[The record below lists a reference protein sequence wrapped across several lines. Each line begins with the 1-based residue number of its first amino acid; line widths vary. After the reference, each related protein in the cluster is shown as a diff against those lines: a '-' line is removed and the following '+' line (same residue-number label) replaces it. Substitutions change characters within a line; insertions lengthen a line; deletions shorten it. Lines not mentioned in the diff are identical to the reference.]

1 MSEYKKP
8 LPVIQPWS
16 AGFWEAAKQ
25 HQLVVQTCDDCQAKI
40 FYPRKF
46 CPECWSSNLGWS
58 EASGKA
64 TVFSFSITMLG
75 IEEKFADDLPLVL
88 AWVDLEEGVR
98 MLTNIINCEP
108 NAVTIGMDVEV
119 VFEDVSPEISLP
131 KFQPVI

>member
-58 EASGKA
+58 AASGKA